1 MLSAGPSNGSVEK
14 VYHILKRYKNE
25 GKLRGSVHGPLAAEL
40 TCSSRQDIVENC
52 IGGRYLLAFVFT
64 DKRDLDLLYRDHR
77 QHARKIAYL
86 LNETIH
92 IPPRTFNPN
101 VNGIALK
108 FADQLLVEPKRE
120 VLSAL
125 CSSTGISNT
134 LVGDRNAQR
143 EIDNHNNPLLKAL
156 CPRVTD
162 GKRRKGFV
170 LFTDKFRHQISYS
183 SMFPGETAEQSQQF
197 GVNGDRYGLT
207 KRVDIERYNS
217 EKKKLLEKQ
226 RSVEQI
232 NDKIKAIVAEIAPVT
247 NKRKDLVL
255 EQESILFENK
265 AKKEG

>member
-1 MLSAGPSNGSVEK
+1 MHLYLQTNG
-14 VYHILKRYKNE
+14 ILIY
-25 GKLRGSVHGPLAAEL
+25 
-40 TCSSRQDIVENC
+40 C
-52 IGGRYLLAFVFT
+52 IEIMDNT
-64 DKRDLDLLYRDHR
+64 
-77 QHARKIAYL
+77 RKIAYL

-92 IPPRTFNPN
+92 IPRRTFNPN

-143 EIDNHNNPLLKAL
+143 EIDNHNNPLLKTL
-156 CPRVTD
+156 CPRITD
-162 GKRRKGFV
+162 DSNRRKGFV

-183 SMFPGETAEQSQQF
+183 KMFPGETAEQSQQF
-197 GVNGDRYGLT
+197 GSNGDRYGLT

-217 EKKKLLEKQ
+217 EKKKLLEKK

-255 EQESILFENK
+255 EQESILSK
-265 AKKEG
+265 IKRRKKVEQEYQDGNTKLRSCERLTLAQKRKR